1 MRLISM
7 PRQNLERLQAMCKEA
22 GKITPKEWPENLI
35 GVGPDMRKFVKSQED
50 APKVTSKPKPK
61 AKKAEKSP

>member
-22 GKITPKEWPENLI
+22 GKVTPKQWPEGLI
-35 GVGPDMRKFVKSQED
+35 GVGPDMRAFVRSQEE
-50 APKVTSKPKPK
+50 APKPAPK
-61 AKKAEKSP
+61 AKKSPKKAE